1 MLRDDIDGTTRY
13 LQTHG
18 FSHADAV
25 TAATAH
31 YYDLLYAQ
39 TRMLAFMDCFHL
51 LAVLTL
57 VAAPLVL
64 FTAKFKAGGEAPA
77 GH

>member
-1 MLRDDIDGTTRY
+1 MNQTAAY

-18 FSHADAV
+18 FSHADALS
-25 TAATAH
+25 AA
-31 YYDLLYAQ
+31 YGRFYNQLGAQ
-39 TRMLAFMDCFHL
+39 THLLAFMDCFY
-51 LAVLTL
+51 VVGIVTL

-64 FTAKFKAGGEAPA
+64 LTRHFKVGGRAPA